1 MGTERT
7 RIDLAASRSGRG
19 RRDLKDREL
28 LPAANLPRHATVSAS
43 MLPLWSAFKKS
54 PQSRASLTLSVGLK
68 TTPTPTLPCLSCSTA
83 RRKTRET
90 RAWHIPHK
98 TLRRSLARFR
108 PRCDV
113 QSSFVACEGRG
124 PPPSHSQSFLPWD
137 RCWHALGPACRAG
150 AGTAGS
156 VWGGS
161 YRGPWSCSTQT
172 ATSSPAGRPG
182 ADTLPPSP
190 APALSRAL
198 GGTRA
203 GDDRGSRLPAAS
215 APGNFRRRLTT
226 RFADN
231 RQIELQF
238 AGSHKK
244 KKSLQSDLAR
254 GKGKKIPG

>member
-137 RCWHALGPACRAG
+137 RCWHALGPACWGWHGRECVGGELPRSLVLQHANSDVI
-150 AGTAGS
+150 ASRPTWRRHATAQ
-156 VWGGS
+156 
-161 YRGPWSCSTQT
+161 PC
-172 ATSSPAGRPG
+172 A
-182 ADTLPPSP
+182 
-190 APALSRAL
+190 RAL
-198 GGTRA
+198 A
-203 GDDRGSRLPAAS
+203 GLGRHPRW
-215 APGNFRRRLTT
+215 R
-226 RFADN
+226 
-231 RQIELQF
+231 
-238 AGSHKK
+238 
-244 KKSLQSDLAR
+244 
-254 GKGKKIPG
+254 